1 MKSLMRSG
9 IGRSLAC
16 ACCVATAGFL
26 GAPADAAIVLVSKG
40 TIASGTDTSGVFGA
54 GGADLTGQT
63 YKLMVTYDDFSTAY
77 HASSATFEKESGPIT
92 GNLSVTV
99 NGTAFS
105 RNVTQS
111 FGAFLYVNNNGAF
124 SELTGFQTGDDA
136 TGQALYAAHDL
147 SSTSGTVTGPSIDMT
162 GGYTAAAGDI
172 GDMRFSTS
180 GAAGTA
186 AFTGNPSAVWL
197 VFPPPQ
203 LIAGLSSYVQGLAL
217 SHGIQTSFLAKL
229 NTAQS
234 DLAGGNVSGATASV
248 NDFINESKAQS
259 GKALTSAQAS
269 QMIMQAQSILF
280 SIGVIYSA

>member
-1 MKSLMRSG
+1 MKSFIRFGIVRSVA
-9 IGRSLAC
+9 SVMTFAMAALC
-16 ACCVATAGFL
+16 ACS
-26 GAPADAAIVLVSKG
+26 ADAAIVLVSKG

-124 SELTGFQTGDDA
+124 SELTGLQTGDDA
-136 TGQALYAAHDL
+136 TGQALYDAHDL

-162 GGYTAAAGDI
+162 GG
-172 GDMRFSTS
+172 
-180 GAAGTA
+180 
-186 AFTGNPSAVWL
+186 
-197 VFPPPQ
+197 
-203 LIAGLSSYVQGLAL
+203 
-217 SHGIQTSFLAKL
+217 
-229 NTAQS
+229 
-234 DLAGGNVSGATASV
+234 
-248 NDFINESKAQS
+248 
-259 GKALTSAQAS
+259 
-269 QMIMQAQSILF
+269 
-280 SIGVIYSA
+280 